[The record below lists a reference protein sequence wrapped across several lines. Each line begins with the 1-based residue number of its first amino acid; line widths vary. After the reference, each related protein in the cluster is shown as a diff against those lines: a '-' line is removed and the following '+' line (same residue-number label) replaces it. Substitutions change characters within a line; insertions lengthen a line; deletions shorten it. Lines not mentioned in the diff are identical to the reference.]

1 MKSKLFSLLFVALL
15 AAGNAKGQNTAIDK
29 VKFFEDTTILA
40 ATITTNMRALFNH
53 KNKTGIS
60 FPARFSTTLADG
72 TVVDEPVSLQVRGHF
87 RKDYCYIP
95 PLKVSF
101 KSKDNKIMKPLGSL
115 KLVSQ
120 CSSAAF
126 SETYLLS
133 EFLVY
138 KIYNLITNMSFRVRL
153 LKLSITDSS
162 AKKKPI
168 NEYAFFLEDNKD
180 LAKRNNCKDWKK
192 PDANGQGIDRHQM
205 IIVSMFEYMIGNTDW
220 SVLAGHNI
228 NLLLSKT
235 DSFQHFYPVPYDF
248 DYSGLV
254 NTSYAVPD
262 PRLNISTVRERL
274 YRGYSPIMQELDETL
289 AVFKNQKNNM
299 YSLIENFQLLNARD
313 KKELISYL
321 DEFFDIINQPNRAK
335 DVFIRNASSY

>member
-15 AAGNAKGQNTAIDK
+15 PASNANAQNTHIDK
-29 VKFFEDTTILA
+29 AKFFEDTTVLS
-40 ATITTNMRALFNH
+40 ATITTNMKALFNH
-53 KNKTGIS
+53 KNKAGIS
-60 FPARFSTTLADG
+60 FPARFSTTLEDG
-72 TVVDEPVSLQVRGHF
+72 TVIDEPISMQIRGHF
-87 RKDYCYIP
+87 RKGYCYIP

-101 KSKDNKIMKPLGSL
+101 KNKENERMKSLGSL

-153 LKLSITDSS
+153 LNLNIIDSS
-162 AKKKPI
+162 GKKKPI
-168 NEYAFFLEDNKD
+168 NEYAFFLEDEKG
-180 LAKRNNCKDWKK
+180 LAERNNCKEWKK
-192 PDANGQGIDRHQM
+192 PDMSGQGIDRHQM

-220 SVLAGHNI
+220 SALAGHNI

-262 PRLNISTVRERL
+262 PRLDISTVRERL
-274 YRGYSPIMQELDETL
+274 YRGYSPLVQELDETL

-313 KKELISYL
+313 KKELIGYL
-321 DEFFDIINQPNRAK
+321 DEFFELINQPSRVK
-335 DVFIRNASSY
+335 DVFIKNASNN

>member
-15 AAGNAKGQNTAIDK
+15 AANIAKSQNTGIDK
-29 VKFFEDTTILA
+29 VKFFEDTTILS
-40 ATITTNMRALFNH
+40 ATITTDMKGLFNH

-60 FPARFSTTLADG
+60 FPARFSTTLVDG
-72 TVVDEPVSLQVRGHF
+72 TVVDEPMSLEVRGHF
-87 RKDYCYIP
+87 RKGYCYIP

-101 KSKDNKIMKPLGSL
+101 KSKENKMMKSLGSL

-120 CSSAAF
+120 CSTAAF
-126 SETYLLS
+126 SESYLLS
-133 EFLVY
+133 EFLIY

-153 LKLSITDSS
+153 LKLIITDSS
-162 AKKKPI
+162 GKKKPI
-168 NEYAFFLEDNKD
+168 NEYAFLLEDDKD

-192 PDANGQGIDRHQM
+192 PDMNGQGIDRHQM
-205 IIVSMFEYMIGNTDW
+205 IIVSIFEYMIGNTDW

-228 NLLLSKT
+228 KLLLSKT

-254 NTSYAVPD
+254 NTTYAVPD

-274 YRGYSPIMQELDETL
+274 YRGYTPIMQELDEML
-289 AVFKNQKNNM
+289 PIFKNQKNNI

-313 KKELISYL
+313 KKELINYI
-321 DEFFDIINQPNRAK
+321 DEFFVLIDQPNRVK
-335 DVFIRNASSY
+335 DIFIRNASNN